1 MASPENVRSFSASK
15 AASIDTS
22 SISYSSSFIIPEGNS
37 PGGAYSL
44 VHASPKMSHSTPYF
58 DPRFSAP
65 PSPSPCPTESPSN
78 QPPNDHMD
86 PSLSSVNK
94 RRESLNRLNIE
105 FQHQMAASAPSSAV
119 RKTPPA
125 SIDIRG
131 YNSEA
136 AMAVKARLATP
147 LRGRKSVETVAG
159 EMSERLRTFTEPSMP
174 L

>member
-1 MASPENVRSFSASK
+1 
-15 AASIDTS
+15 
-22 SISYSSSFIIPEGNS
+22 
-37 PGGAYSL
+37 
-44 VHASPKMSHSTPYF
+44 MSQSTPYF

-78 QPPNDHMD
+78 QPPNDHID
-86 PSLSSVNK
+86 PSLLSVNK

-105 FQHQMAASAPSSAV
+105 FQHQMAASATSSAV

-159 EMSERLRTFTEPSMP
+159 EMAERFRTFTEPSMP
-174 L
+174 VCVIVGEHV